1 MPETGTGRRARILI
15 VDDDPALG
23 STIQRIL
30 SRQYDTAAVTSAA
43 DAQAR
48 LAAGETFDVI
58 LCDLMMPG
66 MSGMDL
72 HAALLRDAPDQAA
85 RMVFMTGGA
94 FSDRARA
101 FLDRIPNPSI
111 GKPFLS
117 EELLALVRGVLG

>member
-1 MPETGTGRRARILI
+1 MTPGFRILI

-30 SRQYDTAAVTSAA
+30 ARQHDTVAVTSAA

-48 LAAGETFDVI
+48 LAAGETFDII
-58 LCDLMMPG
+58 LCDLLMPG

-72 HAALLRDAPDQAA
+72 HAALLRDAPDHAA

-94 FSDRARA
+94 FTDRARA

>member
-1 MPETGTGRRARILI
+1 MAETGTGGRRRILI

-23 STIQRIL
+23 ATLQRIL
-30 SRQYDTAAVTSAA
+30 SREHEAATVTSAA

-48 LAAGETFDVI
+48 LAAGESFDVI
-58 LCDLMMPG
+58 LCDLLMPE

-72 HAALLRDAPDQAA
+72 HAALLRDSPDHAA

-94 FSDRARA
+94 FTDRARA

-111 GKPFLS
+111 GKPFLA
-117 EELLALVRGVLG
+117 EELLRLVRGVIG